1 MSKVTKYKIIED
13 YIIDKINKGDYR
25 VGEQIPTE
33 NQLSEQFN
41 IGRLTV
47 NKALINL
54 SNEGYIKRIAGK
66 GSFVQSKALVKN
78 IASKRSSFTN
88 DMETLGMKAG
98 AKLIKYELIKAK
110 DVPEIRDCLEL
121 DDDDLIHYFI
131 RLRTGDDEPIAISY
145 TYLSAKI
152 IPALDVNC
160 LSKSLKEYLNSI
172 GVQTTGVF
180 YKMSAT
186 LPTQEQ
192 KELLNVSNIALFKN
206 THITYTDERLPYE
219 YIETYYLGNKYE
231 YVIKTGNI

>member
-1 MSKVTKYKIIED
+1 MSKIAKYKIIEN
-13 YIIDKINKGDYR
+13 YIIEKINKGEFR

-33 NQLSEQFN
+33 NQLSEQFG

-54 SNEGYIKRIAGK
+54 SNEGYIKRTAGK

-78 IASKRSSFTN
+78 ITNKGGSFTE
-88 DMETLGMKAG
+88 DMKILGLNAG

-110 DVPEIRDCLEL
+110 EVPEIKDCLEL
-121 DDDDLIHYFI
+121 DNDDLIHYFI
-131 RLRTGDDEPIAISY
+131 RLRTGDDEPIAVSY
-145 TYLSAKI
+145 TYLSSKI
-152 IPALDVNC
+152 VPALDVNC

-172 GVQTTGVF
+172 GVATTGVL

-192 KELLNVSNIALFKN
+192 KELLNISDVALFKN
-206 THITYTDERLPYE
+206 THITYTDDRVPYE

-231 YVIKTGNI
+231 YVVKTGNI